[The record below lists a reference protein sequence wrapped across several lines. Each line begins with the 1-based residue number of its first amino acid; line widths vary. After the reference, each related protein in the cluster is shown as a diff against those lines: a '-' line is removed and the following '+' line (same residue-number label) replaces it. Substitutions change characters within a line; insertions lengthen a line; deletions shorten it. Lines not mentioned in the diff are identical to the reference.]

1 MAVNFFTYAA
11 KVAVLVLQALD
22 GWRQL
27 YLHDG
32 LDSSTLKARALKSP
46 RTGFLQSPMAITG
59 SILAMGVIRLQ
70 DQMALDKSAIQASDR
85 NIDPRSRTNLI
96 NNIAKATEPDCSTP
110 AIGDLLVCAPT
121 AMVLSR

>member
-1 MAVNFFTYAA
+1 
-11 KVAVLVLQALD
+11 
-22 GWRQL
+22 
-27 YLHDG
+27 
-32 LDSSTLKARALKSP
+32 LKARALKSP

-59 SILAMGVIRLQ
+59 AILAMGVIRLQ

-121 AMVLSR
+121 AMVLRR